1 MIDTALNALAAAT
14 ALLSAPPAASH
25 GLPVASPQEVA
36 AGAKSCAA
44 ATSASGV
51 DVNKLTADGWRR
63 ASVSNNGQS
72 INDAGLFFGKGDLL
86 LTLSSSSAKIC
97 GIVARIQSTAALAPI
112 IDAMGRQFGVPG
124 KRRPNEADTAY
135 WFPTGHIVQM
145 KLTGKTDAPAVRV
158 VVGYAP
164 REKK

>member
-1 MIDTALNALAAAT
+1 VIGIALNGLAAAT
-14 ALLSAPPAASH
+14 VLLSAPPTGSH
-25 GLPVASPQEVA
+25 GLRAASPQEVA

-63 ASVSNNGQS
+63 ASVSNQGQS
-72 INDAGLFFGKGDLL
+72 INNAGLFFGKGDLL

-97 GIVARIQSTAALAPI
+97 GIVARIQSTAAFAPI
-112 IDAMGRQFGVPG
+112 IDAMSQQLGVPG

-135 WFPTGHIVQM
+135 WFPAGRIVQV
-145 KLTGKTDAPAVRV
+145 KLTGKADAPAVRV

-164 REKK
+164 LEKK